1 MIEPDKYN
9 NEKNRIEDL
18 KSYSILDTLPE
29 ADYDNLTAIAAEI
42 CSTKISLISLIDNN
56 RQWFKSRH
64 GLNALETP
72 RKYAF
77 CAHAINDPDHM
88 LIVKDASKD
97 ASKDKRFHD
106 NPLVIGGPKVIFY
119 AGVPLMSDNGNP
131 LGTLCVIDD
140 KPKELSEGEKK
151 SLNAL
156 AKQVVNVLNLRKT
169 KLALERAIN
178 LEEKNQA
185 LERFAY
191 VAAHDLKSPLINIS
205 MLFNLFI
212 EDYGSKVDAEGLE
225 MLNQID
231 VSANILS
238 NLIEGLLEYSKSGHV
253 LNENKTTINLKDLK
267 ADILG
272 LLNTEHKLTLNLKSS
287 IDEIVINKTAL
298 YQILINLVTN
308 AIKYNDKKHIEIEIG
323 VSASNNH
330 YNFYV
335 QDNGPGIPLEHQE
348 NIFNIFTTL
357 TNSDRFG
364 RSGSGIGLASVKKI
378 VDLGGGVVKVYSE
391 LKKGAKFIFTLEK

>member
-88 LIVKDASKD
+88 LIVKD